1 MSRTAMIAPLD
12 TIALRKQ
19 FSLLNA
25 QGPLIALK
33 SLSTLKHVRADTI
46 VTMIIISNR
55 HCVR

>member
-1 MSRTAMIAPLD
+1 MIVPLD
-12 TIALRKQ
+12 TTAHRKL

-33 SLSTLKHVRADTI
+33 NLSTLKHVREDTI
-46 VTMIIISNR
+46 AMMIIISNR

>member
-1 MSRTAMIAPLD
+1 MNRTAMIAPLD
-12 TIALRKQ
+12 TIALRKL

-25 QGPLIALK
+25 QEPLIALK
-33 SLSTLKHVRADTI
+33 NQNTLKHVREDTI